1 MNLIE
6 QMFKLQNELN
16 NNTNGQM
23 WVDGLTKENRQISWY
38 RCIYM
43 EAAEAIDSFN
53 WKHWKNI
60 NVEPDWDNIKVELVD
75 IWHFIMSEAIRV
87 GDQSY
92 ANQYEEND
100 AIEGLDSEMLLQT
113 LERILALSVQAKI
126 KDNDN
131 VIRETIDLFFV
142 ALSYIGM
149 DTGELYKRYVVKN
162 QLNTFRQKNGYKDGS
177 YIKIWGSVEDNVV
190 AFNIMDDSPGIS
202 PSNLYQQLELAYASL
217 NYLKHITSK

>member
-16 NNTNGQM
+16 NHTNGEM

-60 NVEPDWDNIKVELVD
+60 NVEPDWANIKVELVD

-87 GDQSY
+87 DDQSY
-92 ANQYEEND
+92 ANQYEEID
-100 AIEGLDSEMLLQT
+100 AAEDLDSEVLLQT
-113 LERILALSVQAKI
+113 LEKILVLSAQAKI
-126 KDNDN
+126 ENSDNA
-131 VIRETIDLFFV
+131 IRETIDLFFI
-142 ALSYIGM
+142 ALSRIGM
-149 DTGELYKRYVVKN
+149 DTSELYKRYLVKN

-190 AFNIMDDSPGIS
+190 AFAIMDDNPGIS
-202 PSNLYQQLELAYASL
+202 PKDLYQQLESAYASL
-217 NYLKHITSK
+217 N